1 MFPYHDSINNKTLKY
16 FKQAK
21 CHPRI
26 SKKKKTCLDYKILL
40 KLKKK
45 WNLRHPDK
53 KIKTKKKNEL
63 FNKLKEAYSNI
74 CDNEICWINKGLNG
88 NENKEKLKLKLF
100 APETPKKW
108 HTNINEWLDSTDLNK
123 VMKQYE
129 EKHPNFK
136 FLGPAPIDFDTY
148 KSNNNCVWPEI
159 CNININNII
168 NSNVDY
174 VGFIFNTDKHYQSG
188 SHWFSL
194 FLNLKDKYLFFFDST
209 GKPIPYEIQK
219 LINKINNQCLNN
231 NIKLKNFNN
240 VGIRH
245 QRGNTECG
253 MYCLY
258 FIITLLE
265 KINNYKFFINNH
277 INDNLVQN
285 FRTIYFNKL

>member
-1 MFPYHDSINNKTLKY
+1 MFDYDDNNNNKTLKT
-16 FKQAK
+16 FKNVK

-26 SKKKKTCLDYKILL
+26 SKKKKSCIDYKLLL

-53 KIKTKKKNEL
+53 KIKTKRKNDLFNEL
-63 FNKLKEAYSNI
+63 KNAYSNI
-74 CDNEICWINKGLNG
+74 CDNEICWINKGLN
-88 NENKEKLKLKLF
+88 NNVNKENIKSKLF

-108 HTNINEWLDSTDLNK
+108 DVNINEWLDSTDLTK

-129 EKHPNFK
+129 EKHSNFK

-148 KSNNNCVWPEI
+148 KSSNKCVWPEI
-159 CNININNII
+159 CNININNFI
-168 NSNVDY
+168 NNNIDY
-174 VGFIFNTDKHYQSG
+174 IGFIFNTDKHYESG

-194 FLNLKDKYLFFFDST
+194 FLNLKEKYLFFFDST
-209 GKPIPYEIQK
+209 GKPIPIEINK
-219 LINKINNQCLNN
+219 LINKLNYQCLSN
-231 NIKLKNFNN
+231 NIKLKNVNT

-245 QRGNTECG
+245 QKGNTECG

-258 FIITLLE
+258 FIISLLE
-265 KINNYKFFINNH
+265 KINKYNFFIKND